1 VSQEAYRHIRLA
13 SVDDNLV
20 RRDIGRVVVDAIP
33 PALPIGS
40 YALGVSSS
48 LRDQGEH
55 DSGSSLQVIEQLQV
69 VAPLL
74 QVEALGELLLYFRRE
89 DEVLHCSYQRG
100 VARVVGMVG
109 EGGERTQ

>member
-1 VSQEAYRHIRLA
+1 VSQEAYRHIRIA

-20 RRDIGRVVVDAIP
+20 RRDIGRVVVDAILP
-33 PALPIGS
+33 TLPIGS
-40 YALGVSSS
+40 DALGVASS

-55 DSGSSLQVIEQLQV
+55 DGGSSLQIVEQLQV

-89 DEVLHCSYQRG
+89 DEVLHGSYQRSI
-100 VARVVGMVG
+100 ARVVGMVG